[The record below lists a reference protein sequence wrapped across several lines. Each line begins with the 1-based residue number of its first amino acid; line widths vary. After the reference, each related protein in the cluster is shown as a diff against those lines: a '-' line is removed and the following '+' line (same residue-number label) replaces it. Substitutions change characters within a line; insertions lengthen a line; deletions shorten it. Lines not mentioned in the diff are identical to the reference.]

1 MATCY
6 ESVDKEN
13 ITSLVFPKA
22 DVLSKKE
29 AIQQRID
36 ELKLALSF
44 GNLDYFKI
52 KIYFEDN
59 NFDIANT
66 YIEQMSYFIRCI
78 NGLEKSMNTFKDGIE
93 TLKIALNE
101 KA

>member
-6 ESVDKEN
+6 ESIDKESI
-13 ITSLVFPKA
+13 ITLVFPKS

-59 NFDIANT
+59 QSRKVVEANVCGVT
-66 YIEQMSYFIRCI
+66 NKQVII
-78 NGLEKSMNTFKDGIE
+78 NRGVVIPINRIYRTFKFY
-93 TLKIALNE
+93 N
-101 KA
+101 

>member
-1 MATCY
+1 MATCF
-6 ESVDKEN
+6 ESIDKES
-13 ITSLVFPKA
+13 ITTLVFPKS
-22 DVLSKKE
+22 DVLIKKE

-59 NFDIANT
+59 ESKKVVEANVCGVT
-66 YIEQMSYFIRCI
+66 NKRVII
-78 NGLEKSMNTFKDGIE
+78 NRGVGIPINRIYRTFKFY
-93 TLKIALNE
+93 N
-101 KA
+101 